1 MSNIMLNVAFRVD
14 SSTEM
19 GIGHLMRCLTLA
31 KAIKN
36 KYKAGMYFFTRASQG
51 NINHLITPAGCKLIE
66 MSPHKRVTTTPLQ
79 HSQWLGAS
87 QDEDAK
93 EFISLT
99 NKLNITSYDLLI
111 IDHYAIDVE
120 WETLVAP
127 KADKLFVID
136 DLGDRKHKCD
146 YLLDQT
152 FNCSAAKYQDLV
164 PSQCTFMLGTR
175 YALLRDEFQIS
186 TNDII
191 NTRDAIMGNTILIM
205 FGGTDPDNLSLIALK
220 IVTSRDDVNII
231 NIIMGPSALHLKSIS
246 EYCKN
251 DNRIRLHVSPNNI
264 AELML
269 TSTLAVGAAG
279 TTSWE
284 RCAMGLPS
292 VVVIQADNQRQ
303 IGREL
308 ETEGVLTVLEI
319 HEMKKGLHNAI
330 DHWLSTGVISEF
342 DITLCTQI
350 CDGLGSNRTIQKV
363 FHNV

>member
-1 MSNIMLNVAFRVD
+1 MLNVAFRVD
-14 SSTEM
+14 SSNKM

-36 KYKAGMYFFTRASQG
+36 RYKAGMYFFTRSSQG
-51 NINHLITPAGCKLIE
+51 NINHLITAADFKLIE
-66 MSPHKRVTTTPLQ
+66 MSPPKRVTKTPLQ

-99 NKLNITSYDLLI
+99 NELSITSYDLLI
-111 IDHYAIDVE
+111 IDHYAIDAE
-120 WETLVAP
+120 WENLVAQTTN
-127 KADKLFVID
+127 KILVID

-152 FNCSAAKYQDLV
+152 FNCSVEKYQDLV

-175 YALLRDEFQIS
+175 FALLRSEFQIS
-186 TNDII
+186 TNAII
-191 NTRDAIMGNTILIM
+191 NARDAITENTILIM

-220 IVTSRDDVNII
+220 IITGRDDVNKI

-246 EYCKN
+246 DYCKN
-251 DNRIRLHVSPNNI
+251 DNRISLHVSPNNI

-269 TSTLAVGAAG
+269 TATLAVGAAG

-284 RCAMGLPS
+284 RCAMGLPC
-292 VVVIQADNQRQ
+292 VVVIQAENQRQ

-308 ETEGVLTVLEI
+308 EAEGVLTVLEI
-319 HEMKKGLHNAI
+319 HEMKKGLNSAV
-330 DHWLSTGVISEF
+330 DHWLITGVITKF

-363 FHNV
+363 FQNV